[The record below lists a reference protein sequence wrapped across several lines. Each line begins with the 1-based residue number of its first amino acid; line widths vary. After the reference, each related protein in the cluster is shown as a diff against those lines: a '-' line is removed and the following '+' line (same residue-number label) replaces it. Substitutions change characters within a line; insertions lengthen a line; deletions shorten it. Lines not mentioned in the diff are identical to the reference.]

1 MRGGKWFV
9 IAGGLVL
16 TACATRTHD
25 RSTAINNSPP
35 EPYVRVLQTESN
47 TILLQIAAR
56 QFVPVRGKGPII
68 WLTGVSHVGETNYFV
83 SLQKHLD
90 EQSLVLFEGVSDR
103 DAPRTDTGA
112 ADSNQ
117 SEREEAQTHPVTKQE
132 LGSLQSSMADSLG
145 LAFQLDSID
154 YTRPHFRNS
163 DLSVRELQKVFEE
176 MDSSGE
182 GGAAAS
188 FESLLKMM
196 QGGSFLD
203 TILRVAMQLLGSS
216 PKLQGMTRLVL
227 IETIGEMKGDP
238 SQLKNLP
245 SQLKQLLDVLIQRRN
260 EKVISDL
267 KPMLKQNNSISL
279 FYGTGHMPD
288 LEMRLRKELRYRPTG
303 QIWLTAF
310 SVDLGRTGISSAE
323 VALVRGFVQME
334 LEH

>member
-25 RSTAINNSPP
+25 RSTAFSNSPP

-56 QFVPVRGKGPII
+56 QFVPVRGKGARV
-68 WLTGVSHVGETNYFV
+68 WLTGVSHVGETNYFA

-90 EQSLVLFEGVSDR
+90 EQSLVLFEGVSER
-103 DAPRTDTGA
+103 DARAQDSAAGA
-112 ADSNQ
+112 SQAEPDEGPAQ
-117 SEREEAQTHPVTKQE
+117 SVTKQG
-132 LGSLQSSMADSLG
+132 LSSLQSSMADSLG
-145 LAFQLDSID
+145 LAFQLEAID
-154 YTRPHFRNS
+154 YTRPNFRNS

-176 MDSSGE
+176 MDASG
-182 GGAAAS
+182 GSGTAAS
-188 FESLLKMM
+188 FESLLRMM

-245 SQLKQLLDVLIQRRN
+245 PQLKQLLDVLIQRRN

-267 KPMLKQNNSISL
+267 KPMLKQNDSISL

-288 LEMRLRKELRYRPTG
+288 LEMRLRNELHYRPAG
-303 QIWLTAF
+303 QVWLTAF